1 MSTLQAWCNNWWTS
15 PPITWELRRLHPEIL
30 LKTSLSTSSQW
41 KFRKYYLSP
50 TTYYLI
56 KSHAGRRQRSR
67 PDRTN
72 WGVSVWLEA
81 RRKRDWT
88 TAGLLGNSPRNDS
101 PAPQNNSAGTVEQ
114 RRWHMLQFPSK
125 FTHLITNNWDKVN
138 NCGKLFD
145 PHFAGSFVWCFSS
158 CQMSSIYVLLEIK
171 WLNQTSYIKWE
182 VDLQSQSCSIT
193 TEIFMVLFFCYRG
206 SDGSN

>member
-1 MSTLQAWCNNWWTS
+1 MSTLLAWCNSWWTS
-15 PPITWELRRLHPEIL
+15 PPITWELSRLHPEIL

-50 TTYYLI
+50 TTDNLN

-72 WGVSVWLEA
+72 WGISVWLEA

-125 FTHLITNNWDKVN
+125 VTRLITNNRAKVY
-138 NCGKLFD
+138 NCGKLFGS
-145 PHFAGSFVWCFSS
+145 HFAGSFIWSFSR
-158 CQMSSIYVLLEIK
+158 CQICSNLCSLRNYVTK
-171 WLNQTSYIKWE
+171 PDKVHLNEK
-182 VDLQSQSCSIT
+182 
-193 TEIFMVLFFCYRG
+193 
-206 SDGSN
+206 